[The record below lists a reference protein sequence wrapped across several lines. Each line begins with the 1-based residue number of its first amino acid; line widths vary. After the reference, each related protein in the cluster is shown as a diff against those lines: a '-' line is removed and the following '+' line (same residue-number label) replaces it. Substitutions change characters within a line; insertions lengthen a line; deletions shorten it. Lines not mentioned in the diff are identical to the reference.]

1 MIDANNSR
9 ALPRV
14 VTRPSEATA
23 LIRAAQAATR
33 RVGVVPT
40 MGALHAGHA
49 SLVSAA
55 RVECDVV
62 VATIFVNP
70 TQFGP
75 HEDFQ
80 KYPRTLAADLEVLR
94 DAGADLVFVPEADE
108 IYRPGSSTSVD
119 PPRVALPLEGEC
131 RPGHFRGVA
140 TVVLKLFLILPAD
153 VAYFGAKDYQ
163 QTLVVRHMVADL
175 NVPIRVCVCPTVRET
190 DGLAL
195 SSRNRYLTADERRQ
209 SLALSRGLRAAEAL
223 FRAGQR
229 EARVLEERIRDE
241 LSSAGIARIDYA
253 AVADPDSLDR
263 LARVGE
269 RAVALI
275 AAHVGT
281 TRLIDNLMLE

>member
-1 MIDANNSR
+1 
-9 ALPRV
+9 
-14 VTRPSEATA
+14 
-23 LIRAAQAATR
+23 
-33 RVGVVPT
+33 